1 MLLRLPSALNGMD
14 LYEIISRFV
23 PCGSQYQL
31 YFVQKGGQK
40 CSRCEWG
47 STCNGCEIP
56 RMCEVFIQ
64 PQDSIAVEFTSDD
77 QYSPEALIP
86 DTLKLILDDQSVHD
100 YRKPERLTLYQCL
113 KSFNQSEVLDDDN
126 PWFCTNCDSNQKALK
141 SLSIWKAPDTL
152 IVYLKRFVFHNMSSI
167 KVDEPVEF
175 PIEKF
180 DISPYYQVDNKFK
193 DVGQNESLIYD
204 LKSIICHSGG
214 EFFWEIHFD
223 DFDNQET
230 FY

>member
-1 MLLRLPSALNGMD
+1 MLLRLPSALSGMD
-14 LYEIISRFV
+14 LYEIISRLV

-31 YFVQKGGQK
+31 HFVTKTGQK
-40 CSRCEWG
+40 CSRCEW
-47 STCNGCEIP
+47 SITCNGCEIP
-56 RMCEVFIQ
+56 RACEVFIQ
-64 PQDSIAVEFTSDD
+64 PQDSIAVEFISDD
-77 QYSPEALIP
+77 PYSPGPESLIP
-86 DTLKLILDDQSVHD
+86 DTLKLILDDQSVHG
-100 YRKPERLTLYQCL
+100 YKKPEKLTLYQCL

-126 PWFCTNCDSNQKALK
+126 PWFCAVCDSNQKALK
-141 SLSIWKAPDTL
+141 SLSIWKSPDTL

-193 DVGQNESLIYD
+193 DERQNEALIYD

-214 EFFWEIHFD
+214 ERYSIIIERWLTQKI
-223 DFDNQET
+223 
-230 FY
+230 Y